1 LKNDFEQLKDFRP
14 DLTERVLRQRAEEE
28 GVKAALL
35 IHALRVLLLGMKV
48 SPGIF
53 DVLKYMGKEKTLQR
67 MKKLPT
73 IVTQIQRR
81 E

>member
-1 LKNDFEQLKDFRP
+1 MEEFTAEGI
-14 DLTERVLRQRAEEE
+14 ERVLRQRAEKE

-35 IHALRVLLLGMKV
+35 IHALRMLVVGEPV

-53 DVLKYMGKEKTLQR
+53 DVLELAGREKTVKR
-67 MKKLPT
+67 MNELSDIRNK
-73 IVTQIQRR
+73 V